1 MINSLFATYRIMWR
15 QSMLNLKDVVTGS
28 LRKNKAHKQLIS
40 MVADKAKWK
49 GKISMLVRRIK
60 RILNNSKLSVREKQ
74 DLTRMYKK
82 QVKIGKIDWESIL
95 YEFPGKTLIHVKEI
109 WKDIKVKIHPDLPAV
124 KSQNFNFDNDPFAKL
139 SKTDKGS
146 QKGGV
151 DHIKKQIK
159 ILIKA

>member
-1 MINSLFATYRIMWR
+1 
-15 QSMLNLKDVVTGS
+15 MLNLKDVVTGS

-109 WKDIKVKIHPDLPAV
+109 
-124 KSQNFNFDNDPFAKL
+124 
-139 SKTDKGS
+139 
-146 QKGGV
+146 
-151 DHIKKQIK
+151 
-159 ILIKA
+159 

>member
-74 DLTRMYKK
+74 DLTRMYK
-82 QVKIGKIDWESIL
+82 
-95 YEFPGKTLIHVKEI
+95 
-109 WKDIKVKIHPDLPAV
+109 
-124 KSQNFNFDNDPFAKL
+124 N
-139 SKTDKGS
+139 S
-146 QKGGV
+146 QK
-151 DHIKKQIK
+151 
-159 ILIKA
+159 LER